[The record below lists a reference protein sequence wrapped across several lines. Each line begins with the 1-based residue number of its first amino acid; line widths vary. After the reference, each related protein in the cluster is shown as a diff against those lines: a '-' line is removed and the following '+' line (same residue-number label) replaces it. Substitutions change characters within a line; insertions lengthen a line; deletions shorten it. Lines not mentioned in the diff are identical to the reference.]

1 MHRQRTAPWST
12 PPNPSSPP
20 VAERA
25 ARILLVDGGGR
36 TRDDLLPPLL
46 EGGYDVV
53 PRASSVGLPA
63 VLDEVQ
69 PDLLLLDANLPD
81 ASIYEVCGEL
91 RATETGRQTPIM
103 VISAEPTAAEA
114 AARALLCGA
123 DDFCV
128 VGGRLPEVL
137 ARVRVQLR
145 NKRDRDRLRRA
156 RHERD
161 HARREAVAD
170 PLTGIPDRRSV
181 EASVAAAV
189 SAAAPFALLFVDV
202 DHLRALNETLGQEA
216 GDQAL
221 KAVAGCLSRQI
232 RGDDRCGRYGGE
244 ELLVMVADLGPDLA
258 VAVGERHRR
267 AVEQLRP
274 PALLGRGLTVSV
286 GVAAFEPDHPESADT
301 LIRRAENAVHEAKRR
316 GRNRV
321 VLAQGEPT
329 LRVVP
334 PGLPSLPLPI
344 TPVSLRPSAPRAAP
358 SALEAALVER
368 LESGLAG
375 LPLLAESSA
384 EALQL
389 AGDAHTDIAKIAR
402 LVDRDPPL
410 AARFVAVASS
420 ALYAGRAAGKAATT
434 QQALVRIGL
443 ATARDLLYQVVYERS
458 GRDLPRY
465 KREVSASFKHSV
477 RTALAARA
485 IATELGLDLPYA
497 YLAGLLHDIGEARL
511 YRVLAQMP
519 MSVAPEGSPIVA
531 ELVTR
536 HHARAGAGI
545 AEIWKLPAVI
555 SEACAGHHGDPE
567 KARPHVRVVMAAD
580 LMVGLCDAGGTVGEA
595 DMARLAAVGVRA
607 ERVRSLCGAVGAVLG
622 EPDGTSLAPIA
633 TTTRPSMRMR

>member
-12 PPNPSSPP
+12 PPHPSSLPA
-20 VAERA
+20 VERA
-25 ARILLVDGGGR
+25 ARILLVDGGGH
-36 TRDDLLPPLL
+36 TRDDLRAPLL
-46 EGGYDVV
+46 EGGYDVI
-53 PRASSVGLPA
+53 PRASAVGLPA

-81 ASIYEVCGEL
+81 ASVYEICGEL

-103 VISAEPTAAEA
+103 VLSTEVTTAEA

-145 NKRDRDRLRRA
+145 NKRERDRLRRA

-181 EASVAAAV
+181 EAAVAAAV
-189 SAAAPFALLFVDV
+189 GAAAPFALLFLDV

-221 KAVAGCLSRQI
+221 KSVAGCVARQI

-244 ELLVMVADLGPDLA
+244 ELLVMVADIGPDLA
-258 VAVGERHRR
+258 VAVAERHRR

-274 PALLGRGLTVSV
+274 PALLGRGVTVSV
-286 GVAAFEPDHPESADT
+286 GVAAFEPDHPEAAEAV
-301 LIRRAENAVHEAKRR
+301 IRRAEAALREAKRR

-321 VLAQGEPT
+321 VLAQAEPT
-329 LRVVP
+329 LRIVTP
-334 PGLPSLPLPI
+334 LPSLPLPI
-344 TPVSLRPSAPRAAP
+344 TPMSLRPPEAPAAP

-368 LESGLAG
+368 LESGHAG

-465 KREVSASFKHSV
+465 KREVAASFKHSV

-485 IATELGLDLPYA
+485 IAVELGLDLPYA

-519 MSVAPEGSPIVA
+519 MSVAPEGSPHVT
-531 ELVTR
+531 ELVAR

-567 KARPHVRVVMAAD
+567 KARPHVRLVMAAD
-580 LMVGLCDAGGTVGEA
+580 LMVALCESGGAVGEV
-595 DMARLAAVGVRA
+595 DLARLAAVGVRA
-607 ERVRSLCGAVGAVLG
+607 ERVRSLCGAVSAVLG
-622 EPDGTSLAPIA
+622 EPEGNAITPVATS
-633 TTTRPSMRMR
+633 TRPSMRMR